1 MAAIG
6 SKHKRLYVDF
16 RVNGKRYKEYL
27 SIPDTPANW
36 KKVAVVMKRMEA
48 EITLETFSYR
58 KKYSPESPNADVF
71 DRRCSDRSAKLVSAE
86 LFRPFAE
93 KWFALK
99 QIEWR
104 ASYEETI
111 RDVLDIYLLPHF
123 GDRAITPEV
132 AGSSP
137 VARPMTQDGGYR
149 NIDFSP
155 FSFFYLI

>member
-1 MAAIG
+1 
-6 SKHKRLYVDF
+6 
-16 RVNGKRYKEYL
+16 
-27 SIPDTPANW
+27 
-36 KKVAVVMKRMEA
+36 MKRMEA

-58 KKYSPESPNADVF
+58 KYFPESPNADVF
-71 DRRCSDRSAKLVSAE
+71 DRRCNDRSAKLVSAE

-123 GDRAITPEV
+123 GDRAIKPEV

-137 VARPMTQDGGYR
+137 VARPTTQDGGYR

-155 FSFFYLI
+155 FSLFYQIWIKLSNWEKLAILDASTVEFYWGLQCRRPIVPTHDQQV